1 MHPTIKSQLMAIH
14 SAAQSLGIDA
24 ENNVEQPGQ
33 AFVAFS
39 KRDAG
44 KVVAHCFA
52 RWGWGPTIVLFD
64 ATLPALPKGLQW
76 IGTDAVEPLTPM
88 KALNMLYGM
97 TPVETAQDAEALIAW
112 AEDNPEQLTSG
123 QALRGLAMVRNHL
136 EGGFYA

>member
-1 MHPTIKSQLMAIH
+1 MHTTIKHQLMFLQ
-14 SAAQSLGIDA
+14 SACQSLGIEP

-33 AFVAFS
+33 AFIALR
-39 KRDAG
+39 KKDAG
-44 KVVAHCFA
+44 KVVSHCFA

-88 KALNMLYGM
+88 RALNMLFGL
-97 TPVETAQDAEALIAW
+97 TPIESATDAEALIAW

-123 QALRGLAMVRNHL
+123 QALRGLDMVRRHL